1 MTNQEKK
8 HKQAVASLGCALC
21 HHLYGDHDPAPVELH
36 HLRAGGW
43 GKGDYKTLMGLCYEH
58 HRGNKGIH
66 GLGTRGFVEYYGV
79 TQQELLEW
87 TLNKIGQT

>member
-1 MTNQEKK
+1 
-8 HKQAVASLGCALC
+8 VV
-21 HHLYGDHDPAPVELH
+21 HLYIITTGETVVTN
-36 HLRAGGW
+36 LRAMISGW
-43 GKGDYKTLMGLCYEH
+43 

-66 GLGTRGFVEYYGV
+66 GLGTRGFVEYYGI

>member
-1 MTNQEKK
+1 MTNDELK
-8 HKQAVASLGCALC
+8 HKKKVASLGCALC
-21 HHLYGDHDPAPVELH
+21 HHLYGDHEPAEVELH

-43 GKGDYKTLMGLCYEH
+43 GKGGYLTLIPLCVSH

-66 GLGTRGFVEYYGV
+66 GLGTRGFVEYYEI

-87 TLNKIGQT
+87 TLNKIGQI